1 MAAWVAGT
9 LLGVPLLL
17 LLLVAALIGLFGW
30 NWARA
35 PLQQLIFDQTG
46 RVLQINGDLQVD
58 LAWPAPRVRAGGL
71 RFANPAWAQ
80 APQLL
85 MADEAS
91 FSLDLPT
98 LLWQRRLRLPE
109 VRLVRP
115 VVQLEQAADGRKTWL
130 LDRAQSD
137 ENARV
142 LIGRLAL
149 DQGQLHYD
157 NAAQQTRL
165 QLDVDTP
172 EVPGPA
178 AAGVVF
184 DVSGQ
189 LNGLPLVAHG
199 SGGPV
204 LALRDERT
212 PYPLNIDAALGRPGA
227 TTSIQAQ
234 GSVTGLTALSAV
246 DLQLA
251 VRGPNLA
258 LLYPALGIALP
269 TTRPYAVAGHLLHHG
284 AVWRYENFA
293 GRMGKSDVA
302 GSLQAEMGGVN
313 PAGRPTGQTGQTT
326 GQTTGQPTGRPVL
339 RPFVRGE
346 VSSRLIDIDDLAAL
360 VGKPAPGAPQAVASP
375 RLLPSQ
381 PFHTERWR
389 SADADVQLRA
399 GTVRRAGALPLENLA
414 THLTMRDAVLRL
426 GSLRVDLAGGHLQ
439 GEVILDGRQSEIRAT
454 VQLQARQLQLAR
466 LLPTA
471 DLRRAS
477 LGRIDGDMALAGRGD
492 SVGRMLATADG
503 QLRLSV
509 GPGMISRL
517 LMEQMGLHLLEI
529 LQLQITGDRPVP
541 LRCGVADF
549 SVQRGQMVVKTLV
562 LDTDVSTVLGTGS
575 IDLGQE
581 TLALTLRPRTRSTS
595 PVALRSPIHVRG
607 TFLRPEV
614 GVDTGAVLAR
624 GAGALALGLL
634 NPLLALIPVV
644 ELGPGAHAEC
654 GLLLARAAQ
663 PVPKPKPVVP
673 KTVPKPVPAPASG
686 GR

>member
-1 MAAWVAGT
+1 MAGT
-9 LLGVPLLL
+9 LLGLPLLL
-17 LLLVAALIGLFGW
+17 LALLAALIGLFGW

-35 PLQQLIFDQTG
+35 PLQQWALDHTG

-58 LAWPAPRVRAGGL
+58 LAWPAPRVRVGGL

-91 FSLDLPT
+91 FSVDLPL

-109 VRLVRP
+109 LRLVRP

-130 LDRAQSD
+130 LDTAQSD
-137 ENARV
+137 EDDRV

-165 QLDVDTP
+165 QLDIDTP
-172 EVPGPA
+172 AVPGPA

-184 DVSGQ
+184 GISGQ
-189 LNGLPLVAHG
+189 MNGLPLVAHG

-204 LALRDERT
+204 LALRDERV
-212 PYPLNIDAALGRPGA
+212 PYPLAIAATLGRPGQA
-227 TTSIQAQ
+227 TSVQAQ
-234 GSVTGLTALSAV
+234 GSITGLTALAAV

-251 VRGPNLA
+251 VRGHNLA
-258 LLYPALGIALP
+258 LLYPVLPIALP
-269 TTRPYAVAGHLLHHG
+269 ATRPYAVAGHLLHHG
-284 AVWRYENFA
+284 TVWRYEGFT
-293 GRMGKSDVA
+293 GRVGKSDVA
-302 GSLQAEMGGVN
+302 GSLQVETGGV
-313 PAGRPTGQTGQTT
+313 ASARQATA
-326 GQTTGQPTGRPVL
+326 RAVA
-339 RPFVRGE
+339 RPFLRGE
-346 VSSRLIDIDDLAAL
+346 VTSRLVDIDDLAAL
-360 VGKPAPGAPQAVASP
+360 VGKPAPGAAPAAASP
-375 RLLPSQ
+375 RLLPGQ

-414 THLTMRDAVLRL
+414 THLTMNDAVLRL
-426 GSLRVDLAGGHLQ
+426 GALRVDLAGGQLQ
-439 GEVILDGRQSEIRAT
+439 GEVSLDGRQPEIRAA
-454 VQLQARQLQLAR
+454 VQIQARQLQLAR

-477 LGRIDGDMALAGRGD
+477 LGHINGDVALAGQGQ
-492 SVGRMLATADG
+492 SVDRMLATADG
-503 QLRLSV
+503 QLRLTV

-529 LQLQITGDRPVP
+529 LQLQLTGDRPVP
-541 LRCGVADF
+541 LRCAVADF
-549 SVQRGQMVVKTLV
+549 SVQRGQMVVKSLV

-581 TLALTLRPRTRSTS
+581 TLALTLSPRTRSTS
-595 PVALRSPIHVRG
+595 PLALRSPIHVRG
-607 TFLRPEV
+607 TFMRPEV
-614 GVDTGAVLAR
+614 AIDTGAVLAR

-634 NPLLALIPVV
+634 NPLLALIPLV
-644 ELGPGAHAEC
+644 ELGPGGHVDC
-654 GLLLARAAQ
+654 GPLLARAAQ
-663 PVPKPKPVVP
+663 PVAVPTPKAAPTAAPRAASKPL
-673 KTVPKPVPAPASG
+673 PAPRPASG
-686 GR
+686 AQ